1 MIDVKDILM
10 NVREHFR
17 GPCSVQTTGVA
28 HLMGA
33 ANPTPPHP
41 PMHTRSLSSPPLF
54 MFKRVKK
61 INQCQCLF
69 PFEANKVHTVW
80 PCPTE
85 HHFVPS
91 PNRPFAAL
99 TDPPAVPLV
108 KVKGAFGVWWRL
120 AFRIALSSALLDL
133 FSDIWPLGCKTL
145 ALSSWNVTGASC
157 QLTDTSAWQAI
168 LLWCATRQKIQGRG
182 LDAHKLSS
190 GQRGSVDTD
199 SPAHS

>member
-1 MIDVKDILM
+1 M
-10 NVREHFR
+10 NVSVHFR

-28 HLMGA
+28 HLVGLP
-33 ANPTPPHP
+33 NPLHSRLPAPH
-41 PMHTRSLSSPPLF
+41 F
-54 MFKRVKK
+54 MFNRVKK

-91 PNRPFAAL
+91 HGRPS

-108 KVKGAFGVWWRL
+108 KVKGAFGVLQRL

-157 QLTDTSAWQAI
+157 QLTDTSAWQGWFYFCV
-168 LLWCATRQKIQGRG
+168 LQGRKCRAVALMQPNCQLASMASQHWFG
-182 LDAHKLSS
+182 VNAKYILKKT
-190 GQRGSVDTD
+190 V
-199 SPAHS
+199 

>member
-1 MIDVKDILM
+1 MQHKHKANTWLYVLSWLSSIVVISLTWPNLKDFWGWLRSLETVFSSSLAGSPMIGVKDILM
-10 NVREHFR
+10 NVRVHFR

-28 HLMGA
+28 HLMGLP
-33 ANPTPPHP
+33 NPLHSKLPT
-41 PMHTRSLSSPPLF
+41 TLF

-91 PNRPFAAL
+91 HSRPFAAL

-108 KVKGAFGVWWRL
+108 KVKGAFGVW
-120 AFRIALSSALLDL
+120 
-133 FSDIWPLGCKTL
+133 
-145 ALSSWNVTGASC
+145 
-157 QLTDTSAWQAI
+157 
-168 LLWCATRQKIQGRG
+168 
-182 LDAHKLSS
+182 
-190 GQRGSVDTD
+190 
-199 SPAHS
+199 